1 MSDERLFAVRGAID
15 VPRND
20 REAILAS
27 TRELVSAVMER
38 NSLRPGQVVSCI
50 FTCTDDLD
58 AEFPAVAARDLGF
71 DTVPLICA
79 KEMSVP
85 GAMPSIIRMLL
96 HFYAERDHEP
106 RPAYLGSARELR
118 VDLEDSE

>member
-1 MSDERLFAVRGAID
+1 MSGERLFAVRGAID
-15 VPRND
+15 VPLND
-20 REAILAS
+20 RESILAC
-27 TRELVSAVMER
+27 TAELVSALLER
-38 NSLRPGQVVSCI
+38 NSLAAEQVVSCI

-71 DTVPLICA
+71 DSVPLLCT

-85 GAMPSIIRMLL
+85 GAMPSVIRILI
-96 HFYAERDHEP
+96 HFYAPGDHEP

-118 VDLEDSE
+118 ADLED